1 MSLAQQLKDQT
12 AAVSFRSHKFGVRRR
27 LDEPTRAQAAQP
39 FQAEPSALVASKCL
53 LDTRASEFRAVT
65 DVIRRARRFWKS
77 MTVFYPSKGV
87 RLIRRDLVEQF
98 DSQMANFRLE
108 LQSNIDGLLGS
119 YKNLKQKARQD
130 LGQLYASKDY
140 PDPDTLAEEFS
151 IVWGYPS
158 VDPPN
163 YLKEL
168 NPKLFE
174 QEQAR
179 VAAKFEEAM
188 ATAQQVLA
196 AEMSELIGHLADKL
210 APGEDGKKKQLN
222 DKALKG
228 LSEFVERFRQCGVHS
243 SPELDQMIKQ
253 VEQITK
259 GVDLQAIKAE
269 PDAQQKLFSDVS
281 NIKTT
286 LDQMLVDAPDRKI
299 DLEDEE

>member
-53 LDTRASEFRAVT
+53 LDTRAAEFRSVT

-77 MTVFYPSKGV
+77 MTVFFPAKGV
-87 RLIRRDLVEQF
+87 RLIRRDLIDQF
-98 DSQMANFRLE
+98 NSQMADFRQELE
-108 LQSNIDGLLGS
+108 SNVDELLNN
-119 YKNLKQKARQD
+119 YKALKQKAKQD
-130 LGQLYASKDY
+130 LGQLFASRDY

-151 IVWGYPS
+151 IIWGFPS
-158 VDPPN
+158 IDPPN

-168 NPKLFE
+168 NPKLYE
-174 QEQAR
+174 QEQAK

-196 AEMSELIGHLADKL
+196 AEMQELIGHLVDKL
-210 APGEDGKKKQLN
+210 TPGEDGKKKTLN

-243 SPELDQMIKQ
+243 SPELDDMIKQ
-253 VEQITK
+253 VEQITR
-259 GVDLQAIKAE
+259 GVNLKEIKAE
-269 PDAQQKLFSDVS
+269 PAAQQKLFSDVS
-281 NIKTT
+281 NLKTT

-299 DLEDEE
+299 DLEDDE